1 MEISEVRHVG
11 VLQRRGGGVIQDGSI
26 RPQHQQRDGELIEL
40 HGAIVGGLTE
50 RLAITAASG

>member
-1 MEISEVRHVG
+1 VRAKVTAPAG
-11 VLQRRGGGVIQDGSI
+11 TIQDGSI